1 MKYKVINFLN
11 KETEVY
17 NHYEDAL
24 NRYNILTENGQ
35 YENCATL
42 LCEAQFFN
50 GMLITPYVPSNLPT
64 VNLTYEQNRSII
76 KPSNEGGKNHGASA
90 VHCLV

>member
-17 NHYEDAL
+17 NYYEDAL

-42 LCEAQFFN
+42 LCEA
-50 GMLITPYVPSNLPT
+50 
-64 VNLTYEQNRSII
+64 
-76 KPSNEGGKNHGASA
+76 
-90 VHCLV
+90 